1 MRTALLDGDVYCYQ
15 AAAAVERTFNWGD
28 GEDDDSCLYTLHAD
42 LDDAKLTLDAS
53 IETLKDTIGADRV
66 ILALTDKDNWRTAV
80 LPTYKGNRK
89 SVRRPLVLAD
99 LRQYAR
105 DTYEVWERP
114 GLEGDDILG
123 ILATNNAAVPGE
135 KVIVTIDKDLRT
147 IPGVHLN
154 SNKISE
160 GFFEVTREEA
170 DTWHI
175 LQGIA
180 GDQTDGYTGCPGI
193 GMSKAEEFL
202 AEPYMLVPE
211 EYTIS
216 RGKRKGEQGIRW
228 VKAPEC
234 PSLWEGIVSLYAK
247 AGYNEEY
254 ALQQF
259 RVARILRSSDYD
271 FKKKEPILWTP
282 ELLPTTPMTT
292 AK

>member
-1 MRTALLDGDVYCYQ
+1 MKLTDRIALLDGDVYAYQ
-15 AAAAVERTFNWGD
+15 AAAAVERTINWGE
-28 GEDDDSCLYTLHAD
+28 GEDDDSCLYTLHSD
-42 LDDAKLTLDAS
+42 LDEARLTLDAS
-53 IETLKDTIGADRV
+53 IETLKEKTGADRV
-66 ILALTDKDNWRTAV
+66 ILALTDKHNWRVDV
-80 LPTYKGNRK
+80 LPSYKGNRK
-89 SVRRPLVLAD
+89 AVRRPLVLAD

-105 DTYEVWERP
+105 DTYECWERP

-123 ILATNNAAVPGE
+123 ILATNDKTVPGE

-154 SNKISE
+154 SNKLHE
-160 GFFEVTREEA
+160 GFFEVTEEEA
-170 DTWHI
+170 DHFHL

-180 GDQTDGYTGCPGI
+180 GDITDGYTGCPGV
-193 GMSKAEEFL
+193 GMKVAEEFL
-202 AEPYMLVPE
+202 AEPYLLVPE

-216 RGKRKGEQGIRW
+216 RGKRKGEQGVKW

-259 RVARILRSSDYD
+259 RVARILRTSDYD
-271 FKKKEPILWTP
+271 FRKKEPILWTP
-282 ELLPTTPMTT
+282 NRIT
-292 AK
+292 